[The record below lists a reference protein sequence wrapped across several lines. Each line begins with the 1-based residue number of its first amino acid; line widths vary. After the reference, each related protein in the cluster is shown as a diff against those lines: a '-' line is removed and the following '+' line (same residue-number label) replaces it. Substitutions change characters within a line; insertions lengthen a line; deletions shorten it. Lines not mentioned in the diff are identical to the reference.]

1 MKILSIDIGIKNL
14 AYAILECDV
23 NANTNANELKDFK
36 EFKII
41 KWDVINLCNKL
52 ISCNEKCCSK
62 EAKFHKDNV
71 FYCKNH
77 TKKTEYSL
85 PTCNIK
91 TLHKQS
97 VTNLSALIEQ
107 YQIKIEKPINKAS
120 LIKLIEEYLNSTC
133 FEVIETVNANNVNLI
148 DIGISIKNELN
159 ELFKNFDLSSIDQII
174 LENQISPLANRM
186 KTIQG
191 MISQYFIDCN
201 NYNIKFISATNK
213 LKPFTSKESKYVN
226 DYKDYND
233 VNDMKDGKDIKDIKE
248 KKLSYNERKK
258 LSIYYTKQLLE
269 HKNMSQDHAFFIK
282 HSKKDD
288 LADCF
293 LQGIYYLENFNVLK

>member
-14 AYAILECDV
+14 AYVILECDV
-23 NANTNANELKDFK
+23 IDKKNNANEFKD
-36 EFKII
+36 FKII

-77 TKKTEYSL
+77 TKKSEYSL

-97 VTNLSALIEQ
+97 VANLSTLIEQ

-120 LIKLIEEYLNSTC
+120 LIKLLEEYLNSTC
-133 FEVIETVNANNVNLI
+133 FEAIESVNANNVNLI

-159 ELFKNFDLSSIDQII
+159 ELFKNYELSSIDQII
-174 LENQISPLANRM
+174 LENQISPIANRM

-213 LKPFTSKESKYVN
+213 LKPFISKESKYISN
-226 DYKDYND
+226 YKDLCEVD
-233 VNDMKDGKDIKDIKE
+233 EIKE
-248 KKLSYNERKK
+248 AKESKDKKLSYNERKK

-269 HKNMSQDHAFFIK
+269 HKNMLPEHAFFIK

>member
-14 AYAILECDV
+14 AYVILECHV
-23 NANTNANELKDFK
+23 NDKKVSANELKDFK
-36 EFKII
+36 DFKDFKII

-52 ISCNEKCCSK
+52 ISCNEKCCAK

-97 VTNLSALIEQ
+97 VANLSTLIEQ

-159 ELFKNFDLSSIDQII
+159 ELFKDFDLASIDQII
-174 LENQISPLANRM
+174 LENQISPIANRM

-201 NYNIKFISATNK
+201 NYNIRFISATNK
-213 LKPFTSKESKYVN
+213 LKPFTSKESKYSN
-226 DYKDYND
+226 DYKDNS
-233 VNDMKDGKDIKDIKE
+233 DIKE

-269 HKNMSQDHAFFIK
+269 HKNMSQELAFFIK

-288 LADCF
+288 LADCL
-293 LQGIYYLENFNVLK
+293 LQGIYYLENFNTLK

>member
-14 AYAILECDV
+14 AYVILECDV
-23 NANTNANELKDFK
+23 SDKKNNVNELKDFK
-36 EFKII
+36 DFKII

-52 ISCNEKCCSK
+52 ISCNEQCCSK
-62 EAKFHKDNV
+62 EAKFHKNNI

-97 VTNLSALIEQ
+97 VANLSLLLEQ

-133 FEVIETVNANNVNLI
+133 FEAIETVNANNVNLI

-159 ELFKNFDLSSIDQII
+159 ELFKNFDLVSIDQII

-213 LKPFTSKESKYVN
+213 LKPFISKENKYIT
-226 DYKDYND
+226 DYKDNSD
-233 VNDMKDGKDIKDIKE
+233 VKE
-248 KKLSYNERKK
+248 KKISYNERKK

-269 HKNMSQDHAFFIK
+269 HKNMSQELTFFIK

-293 LQGIYYLENFNVLK
+293 LQGIYYLENFSVLK

>member
-23 NANTNANELKDFK
+23 NDKKINANVNVNELKDFK

-52 ISCNEKCCSK
+52 ISCNEKCCAK

-97 VTNLSALIEQ
+97 VANLSTLIEQ

-159 ELFKNFDLSSIDQII
+159 ELFKDFDLASIDQII
-174 LENQISPLANRM
+174 LENQISPIANRM

-201 NYNIKFISATNK
+201 NYNIRFISATNK
-213 LKPFTSKESKYVN
+213 LKPFTSKESKYSN
-226 DYKDYND
+226 DYKDNS
-233 VNDMKDGKDIKDIKE
+233 DIKE

-269 HKNMSQDHAFFIK
+269 HKNMSQELAFFIK

-288 LADCF
+288 LADCL
-293 LQGIYYLENFNVLK
+293 LQGIYYLENFNTLK

>member
-14 AYAILECDV
+14 AYVILECDV
-23 NANTNANELKDFK
+23 NDKKNNANELKGFK
-36 EFKII
+36 DFKII

-52 ISCNEKCCSK
+52 ISCNQQCCSK
-62 EAKFHKDNV
+62 EAKFHKNNV

-97 VTNLSALIEQ
+97 VANLSLLLEQ

-133 FEVIETVNANNVNLI
+133 FEAIETVNANNVNLI

-159 ELFKNFDLSSIDQII
+159 ELFKDFDLASIDQII
-174 LENQISPLANRM
+174 L
-186 KTIQG
+186 
-191 MISQYFIDCN
+191 
-201 NYNIKFISATNK
+201 
-213 LKPFTSKESKYVN
+213 
-226 DYKDYND
+226 
-233 VNDMKDGKDIKDIKE
+233 
-248 KKLSYNERKK
+248 
-258 LSIYYTKQLLE
+258 
-269 HKNMSQDHAFFIK
+269 
-282 HSKKDD
+282 
-288 LADCF
+288 
-293 LQGIYYLENFNVLK
+293 